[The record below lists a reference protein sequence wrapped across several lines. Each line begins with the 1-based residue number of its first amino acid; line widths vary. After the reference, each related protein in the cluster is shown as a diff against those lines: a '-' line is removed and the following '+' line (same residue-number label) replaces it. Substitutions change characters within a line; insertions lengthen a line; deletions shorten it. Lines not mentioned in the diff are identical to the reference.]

1 MTSQGLQTI
10 NSNYFSLIHPINILH
25 SVSFILLKCNILWVE
40 SAFHN
45 LFAQIVSDEALK
57 IFRHLLM
64 GEVATERISP
74 SHLFPLMLFD
84 FQILLKYLNFA
95 NLIMKV
101 FHLSYL
107 HNCETR
113 RGQVRGWLKGLDW
126 THAFTEAL
134 ERSGWKGSLGI
145 SAKCL
150 CSISSVMR

>member
-1 MTSQGLQTI
+1 MTSQGLKTI
-10 NSNYFSLIHPINILH
+10 NSNCFSLLHPYQHPTFCKYSYNVIFYESSQHSIIL
-25 SVSFILLKCNILWVE
+25 S
-40 SAFHN
+40 
-45 LFAQIVSDEALK
+45 AQIVSDEALK
-57 IFRHLLM
+57 IFRHLQM
-64 GEVATERISP
+64 VEVATRRVSP

-134 ERSGWKGSLGI
+134 EWSGWKGSLGI
-145 SAKCL
+145 SIKCL
-150 CSISSVMR
+150 CTIFSVMR